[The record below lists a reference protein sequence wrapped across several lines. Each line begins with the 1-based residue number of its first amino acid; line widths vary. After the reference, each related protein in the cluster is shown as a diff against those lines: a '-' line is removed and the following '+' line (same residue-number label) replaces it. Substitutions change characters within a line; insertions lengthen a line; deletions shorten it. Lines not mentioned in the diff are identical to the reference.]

1 MRELHIK
8 ADSRQTCAGKKRRR
22 KGEKERGGDGDRG
35 HTDYIDIR
43 FIFKWLALF

>member
-8 ADSRQTCAGKKRRR
+8 ADSRQTCAGKNGEERER
-22 KGEKERGGDGDRG
+22 KGGDGDRG